1 MQSIDAT
8 PYRGKR
14 LRFRAAVKMAEAGA
28 GGRAQLWFRVDLAAQ
43 GGTPRTGFFDN
54 MQDRRGH
61 FYYRKYPMATAKTP
75 MLHWGQATMYKALST
90 LLFRLDAAREQPTS
104 AGLGRR

>member
-1 MQSIDAT
+1 MT
-8 PYRGKR
+8 
-14 LRFRAAVKMAEAGA
+14 
-28 GGRAQLWFRVDLAAQ
+28 
-43 GGTPRTGFFDN
+43 
-54 MQDRRGH
+54 
-61 FYYRKYPMATAKTP
+61 TAKTP